1 LPSTRSNC
9 SNRRL
14 SRSVEYIVPLGTSA
28 AVPSGGRHFASVAFV
43 AETYVVLFDCGEG
56 TQFRLIDAGIRTSRI
71 RVIAISHLHGDHYLG
86 LPGLLSTMVMQ
97 QREHPLV
104 LIAPAPLEGVLNA
117 LPGIGSEGRPFEIDF
132 RLIEADFTS
141 GRVFRTSTGAE
152 GGGFSIDAAAL
163 EHTA

>member
-1 LPSTRSNC
+1 
-9 SNRRL
+9 
-14 SRSVEYIVPLGTSA
+14 
-28 AVPSGGRHFASVAFV
+28 
-43 AETYVVLFDCGEG
+43 
-56 TQFRLIDAGIRTSRI
+56 RI

-163 EHTA
+163 EHTATAYGFRLQCDDQPGNLDIEKAVALGVTEHDDFRDYRALKSGKSVQT